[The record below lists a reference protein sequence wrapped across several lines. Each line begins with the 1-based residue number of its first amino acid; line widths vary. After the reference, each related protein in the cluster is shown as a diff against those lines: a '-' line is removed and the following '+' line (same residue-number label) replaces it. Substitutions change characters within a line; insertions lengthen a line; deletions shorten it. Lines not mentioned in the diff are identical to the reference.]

1 MRPPLAQPM
10 RQTRLG
16 NAVSGRMNLN
26 QPVRFHENTLYA
38 GSLSS
43 QVIRRRIKNYEL
55 VMRLALLVFCLFS
68 LSLGL
73 QAQEPMAAMPVAP
86 SNPDATLPAQ
96 RVGPNDLLWISVA
109 DCPELTR
116 NFRVSS
122 SGTLGLPLLK
132 ERLNVA
138 GKYPSEIET
147 ELTDALV
154 RDQILVQPVVTVS
167 VAEYRSVPVSVLG
180 AVTRPITFQAVGN
193 VTLLDAL
200 TKAEGLRL
208 DAGPEILV
216 SKPNRAED
224 GEPTGLVQRIPV
236 KGLIDDANPL
246 LNIRLYGGEEIRV
259 PPAGRV
265 YVVGNVKKSGSFPIQ
280 DGNDTTVLKVIAL
293 SEGLLPYP
301 NKQAYIYRREAGKGS
316 RDEIPVDLARILDR
330 KSPDVQLQ
338 ANDILYIP
346 DNKGKKLAAQ
356 TLDRIA
362 GFGTSTASGVLIW
375 H

>member
-1 MRPPLAQPM
+1 
-10 RQTRLG
+10 
-16 NAVSGRMNLN
+16 
-26 QPVRFHENTLYA
+26 
-38 GSLSS
+38 
-43 QVIRRRIKNYEL
+43 
-55 VMRLALLVFCLFS
+55 MRLALILFS
-68 LSLGL
+68 FALGL
-73 QAQEPMAAMPVAP
+73 QAQEAAAVMPAAP

-96 RVGPNDLLWISVA
+96 KVGPDDLLWISVA

-132 ERLNVA
+132 ERLQVA
-138 GKYPSEIET
+138 GKYPAEIEAQI
-147 ELTDALV
+147 TDALV
-154 RDQILVQPVVTVS
+154 KEEILVRPVVTVS

-180 AVTRPITFQAVGN
+180 AVKRPITFQAVGN
-193 VTLLDAL
+193 ITLLDAL
-200 TKAEGLRL
+200 TKAEGLRE

-216 SKPNRAED
+216 SRPQHRAED
-224 GEPTGLVQRIPV
+224 GESTGLIQRIPV

-265 YVVGNVKKSGSFPIQ
+265 YVVGNVRKSGSFPIQ
-280 DGNDTTVLKVIAL
+280 AGNDTTVLKVIAL
-293 SEGLLPYP
+293 SEGLLPYT
-301 NKQAYIYRREAGKGS
+301 NKEAYIYRREGGKAN
-316 RDEIPVDLARILDR
+316 RDEIPVDLGRILDR
-330 KSPDVQLQ
+330 KAPDVQLQ

-346 DNKGKKLAAQ
+346 DNKGRKLAAQ

-362 GFGTSTASGVLIW
+362 GFSASTASGVLIF

>member
-1 MRPPLAQPM
+1 MRF
-10 RQTRLG
+10 
-16 NAVSGRMNLN
+16 AVI
-26 QPVRFHENTLYA
+26 V
-38 GSLSS
+38 LS
-43 QVIRRRIKNYEL
+43 
-55 VMRLALLVFCLFS
+55 LAL
-68 LSLGL
+68 GL
-73 QAQEPMAAMPVAP
+73 EAQSPTAAIPAP
-86 SNPDATLPAQ
+86 PSSPDATLPAQ

-122 SGTLGLPLLK
+122 SGMLTLPLVK
-132 ERLNVA
+132 EKIDVN
-138 GKYPSEIET
+138 GKFPSDIENEI
-147 ELTDALV
+147 TDVLVKEEILV
-154 RDQILVQPVVTVS
+154 RPIVTVS

-180 AVTRPITFQAVGN
+180 AVKRPITFQAVGI

-200 TKAEGLRL
+200 TKAEGLSPE
-208 DAGPEILV
+208 AGAEILV
-216 SKPNRAED
+216 SRPQRAED
-224 GEPTGLVQRIPV
+224 GESMGLVQRIPV

-293 SEGLLPYP
+293 SEGLLPYS
-301 NKQAYIYRREAGKGS
+301 NKEAYIYRREGGKDS
-316 RDEIPVDLARILDR
+316 RDEIPVDLGRILDR
-330 KSPDVQLQ
+330 KAPDVKLE

-346 DNKGKKLAAQ
+346 DNKGRKLAAQ

-362 GFGTSTASGVLIW
+362 GFGTSTASGVLIF